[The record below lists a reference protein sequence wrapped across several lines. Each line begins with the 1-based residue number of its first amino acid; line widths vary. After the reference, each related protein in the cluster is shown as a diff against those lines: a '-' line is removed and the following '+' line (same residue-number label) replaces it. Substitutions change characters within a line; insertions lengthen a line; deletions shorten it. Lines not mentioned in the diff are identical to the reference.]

1 MPRLE
6 EDNMSLTQK
15 EALQLY
21 QEDRTSDSQSNRYK
35 KLVVMSHDED
45 EPISFVEY
53 YKDSTKLNE

>member
-1 MPRLE
+1 
-6 EDNMSLTQK
+6 MSLTQK

-53 YKDSTKLNE
+53 YKDSTKLDE